1 MLRPVSESMS
11 NKEFA
16 VCFFASVF
24 FLGVIGGTA
33 GHVLWVFLLC
43 GVAIRSR
50 RNAKSLAPSITLPV
64 NPSTDWWRHPAWQLV
79 LAIIPIVWA
88 VFLVWA
94 MY

>member
-1 MLRPVSESMS
+1 MLKSVSDNMS

-16 VCFFASVF
+16 LYFFASVY
-24 FLGVIGGTA
+24 FLGAIGGTV
-33 GHVLWVFLLC
+33 GNVLWCYLLFW
-43 GVAIRSR
+43 VAIRSR
-50 RNAKSLAPSITLPV
+50 RNAESIAPSITLPIT
-64 NPSTDWWRHPAWQLV
+64 PSTDWWLHPVWQLV